1 MRLKDMSPE
10 ERRAVV
16 ASSVAKLKAE
26 LEAPE
31 TRERL
36 AKVFRDHWLELVLK
50 LPAAEA
56 GAVLVRSGYRS
67 TSNKFRH
74 ASRIDREDWRDV
86 MAGSHP
92 GGMGWVAGLG
102 VSAADQYRRCYTK
115 DNLEGLP
122 EEVFKVV
129 RAAGS
134 HGWGGLSEFVERE
147 KV

>member
-1 MRLKDMSPE
+1 MSPE

-16 ASSVAKLKAE
+16 ASAIAKLKAE
-26 LEAPE
+26 LEHPE
-31 TRERL
+31 TQQRA
-36 AKVFRDHWLELVLK
+36 AKVFRDHWLDLVLK

-74 ASRIDREDWRDV
+74 ASRIDRPDWKEV
-86 MAGSHP
+86 MAAGHP

-102 VSAADQYRRCYTK
+102 VGAADQYRRCYTK
-115 DNLEGLP
+115 DTLEGLP
-122 EEVFKVV
+122 DEVFQVV
-129 RAAGS
+129 RRAGS
-134 HGWGGLSEFVERE
+134 HGWGGLSEYVERE